1 MRRRLLPRRSA
12 VALGTGAVLLAA
24 ACTSYRPVTAG
35 AAPRAGALVRVR
47 YAAPGQLRAVSP
59 VGDTVELNDVRE
71 LTGEMA
77 SAHGDTL
84 GVWLRSVDRAAH
96 PAAAHVRVVPAAGDR
111 VEVRGFDW
119 DRAGL
124 AAILSV
130 GLVAAYLLAVSS
142 IAG

>member
-1 MRRRLLPRRSA
+1 
-12 VALGTGAVLLAA
+12 VALGTAAMLLAA
-24 ACTSYRPVTAG
+24 ACTSYRPVPAG
-35 AAPRAGALVRVR
+35 AAPPARALVRVR

-59 VGDTVELNDVRE
+59 AGDTVVLNDVRE

-111 VEVRGFDW
+111 IELRRFDW

-130 GLVAAYLLAVSS
+130 ALIGAYLLAVSS